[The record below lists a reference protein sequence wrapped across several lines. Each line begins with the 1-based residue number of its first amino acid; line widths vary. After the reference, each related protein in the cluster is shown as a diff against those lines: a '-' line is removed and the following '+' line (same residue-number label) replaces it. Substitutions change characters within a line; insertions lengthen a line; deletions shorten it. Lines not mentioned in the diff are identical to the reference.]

1 MIGPASPFER
11 SEKGEAGPGPLEMVG
26 HGRSP
31 RSFVTKQAEGALR
44 MTHPPESNALDKMIQ
59 VLDEY
64 GFDGMARAIQI
75 LVNEAMKIERNAA
88 LGAQPY
94 ERTDERRGY
103 ANGFKPKTLA
113 TRVGQVELQVPQTR
127 GVEFYPKSLER
138 GVRSERALK
147 LAVAE
152 MYVQGV
158 STRKVTE
165 ITQELC
171 GLDISSSQVSR
182 AAQMLD
188 EELESWRSRPLGKL
202 PYLIIDARYE
212 KVRHGGTV
220 VDCAVLIAVGVLP
233 NGKRTVLGVSAQLSE
248 AEVHWREFMQSL
260 VDRGLHGIE
269 LITSDA
275 HEGLKAARKSVFPSI
290 PWQRCQ
296 FHLQQNAVAYVP
308 KVDMRSE
315 VAADLRAV
323 FNAPDQAEADRL
335 LKLAVEKYR
344 SAAPKLVEW
353 MAKNVP
359 EGLTVFTRPALH
371 RRRLRTSNMLER
383 LNKEILRRTRV
394 ATLFPNEASL
404 LRLVS
409 AVLAEVDEEWQ
420 TGKTY
425 LNTETD

>member
-1 MIGPASPFER
+1 
-11 SEKGEAGPGPLEMVG
+11 
-26 HGRSP
+26 
-31 RSFVTKQAEGALR
+31 
-44 MTHPPESNALDKMIQ
+44 MTHHESYGNEATTESTPLDLMIQ
-59 VLDEY
+59 VLDTH
-64 GFDGMARAIQI
+64 GFDGMAHALQI
-75 LVNEAMKIERNAA
+75 LVNETMKIERSETLRAA
-88 LGAQPY
+88 PY
-94 ERTDERRGY
+94 ERTCERQGH
-103 ANGFKPKTLA
+103 ANGFKPKTLN
-113 TRVGQVELQVPQTR
+113 TRIGKLELQVPQTR

-182 AAQMLD
+182 CSQLLD
-188 EELESWRSRPLGKL
+188 EELRSWRERPLGKL
-202 PYLIIDARYE
+202 SYLILDARYK
-212 KVRHGGTV
+212 KVRHGGSV

-233 NGKRTVLGVSAQLSE
+233 SGKRTVLGVSVSLSE
-248 AEVHWREFMQSL
+248 AEVHWREFLASL
-260 VDRGLHGIE
+260 VKRGLHGVE
-269 LITSDA
+269 MVTSDA
-275 HEGLKAARKSVFPSI
+275 HEGLKAARKSVFPGV

-315 VAADLRAV
+315 VADDLRGV
-323 FNAPDQAEADRL
+323 FNAPDANEADRL
-335 LKLAVEKYR
+335 LKLAADKYR
-344 SAAPKLVEW
+344 PKAPKLADW
-353 MAKNVP
+353 MERSVP
-359 EGLTVFTRPALH
+359 EGLTVFTRPTAH

-383 LNKEILRRTRV
+383 LNKEIKRRTRV

-420 TGKTY
+420 TGKCY